1 MDLEGLALGYRKL
14 TATNQRIKGEVVI
27 GMEKSEKYKKHKID
41 EMVADA
47 VRMPVIELSKRYGY
61 SWEFITKTLKQQ
73 KVTPKVRWGG

>member
-1 MDLEGLALGYRKL
+1 
-14 TATNQRIKGEVVI
+14 
-27 GMEKSEKYKKHKID
+27 MEKSEKYKKHKID

-47 VRMPVIELSKRYGY
+47 VRMPVVELSKRYGY